1 MMRAMRSRISW
12 LWCSLSGRCC
22 CKEILS
28 LRASNRDV
36 IPRASKHNGVWASN
50 QGRPMDSSGLHRL
63 TWKDRSK
70 PRASAAFCRYGLVSV
85 CGNWRR
91 KRLFGFL
98 SALVGFRQCPEL
110 TREATTT
117 PCFSRILKA
126 GTAARQHHSI
136 ILTLSAAAR
145 PASLACKP
153 TTARVAPSCVR
164 TGSPLLDAKWGRR
177 ARNLI
182 VEHGATLGVRL
193 SDDSHAAG
201 RCRCRRRCA
210 SRRPSRGFSRTRQDA
225 RPARAGPARRD
236 AGGAPILSFCACPHT
251 ENRFPLFR
259 DMRRPGSRALD
270 PGQDEL
276 VQRVAVVL
284 QHHHVAVA
292 DHPVI
297 AQEPEIRFR
306 AILVQ
311 PVGDAQVELARMADI
326 VGTG

>member
-1 MMRAMRSRISW
+1 MRSRISW

-117 PCFSRILKA
+117 SVFLTNTQSGDRGQTTSFHNTDVERGRAPGFIGVQAYYGASRSIMRA
-126 GTAARQHHSI
+126 NGIAIARREMGPQSSQ
-136 ILTLSAAAR
+136 LNCGAR
-145 PASLACKP
+145 CH
-153 TTARVAPSCVR
+153 
-164 TGSPLLDAKWGRR
+164 TGSTALGRQPCRRPLPLPKALRFAATEPQIFSDSARRSASSRR
-177 ARNLI
+177 A
-182 VEHGATLGVRL
+182 GKT
-193 SDDSHAAG
+193 
-201 RCRCRRRCA
+201 
-210 SRRPSRGFSRTRQDA
+210 
-225 RPARAGPARRD
+225 
-236 AGGAPILSFCACPHT
+236 
-251 ENRFPLFR
+251 
-259 DMRRPGSRALD
+259 
-270 PGQDEL
+270 
-276 VQRVAVVL
+276 
-284 QHHHVAVA
+284 
-292 DHPVI
+292 
-297 AQEPEIRFR
+297 
-306 AILVQ
+306 
-311 PVGDAQVELARMADI
+311 
-326 VGTG
+326 